1 MQEVIVIMGVSG
13 SGKTTVGKL
22 LADALGARFVD
33 ADDYHPIENKQK
45 MQSGIALDDLD
56 RSPWLKR
63 LNTLCLDP
71 REGHLVLACSALK
84 ASYRAILEEN
94 NSIKWVFLSG
104 SFDQI
109 RERLESR
116 SGHYMPPSLLS
127 SQFNDLETPEE
138 ALIVAIDQTPEQ
150 QVKYILSQL

>member
-1 MQEVIVIMGVSG
+1 MQKVIVLMGVSG

-33 ADDYHPIENKQK
+33 ADDYHPIENTQK

-56 RSPWLKR
+56 RLPWLKR
-63 LNTLCLDP
+63 LNALCLEP
-71 REGHLVLACSALK
+71 REGAMVLACSALK

-94 NSIKWVFLSG
+94 NPISWVFLSG

-127 SQFNDLETPEE
+127 SQFNDLEPPEE

>member
-63 LNTLCLDP
+63 LNTLCLEP

-84 ASYRAILEEN
+84 TSYRAILEEN
-94 NSIKWVFLSG
+94 NPIKWVFLSG

>member
-1 MQEVIVIMGVSG
+1 MEEVIVLMGVSG

-45 MQSGIALDDLD
+45 MQSGEALKDLD
-56 RSPWLKR
+56 RLPWLRR
-63 LNTLCLDP
+63 LNAVCLEP
-71 REGHLVLACSALK
+71 RKGKLVLACSALK
-84 ASYRAILEEN
+84 ASYRAILEEKN
-94 NSIKWVFLSG
+94 PISWVYLSG

-109 RERLESR
+109 LERLESR

-127 SQFNDLETPEE
+127 SQFNDLEPPEG

>member
-63 LNTLCLDP
+63 LNTLCLEP

-84 ASYRAILEEN
+84 ASYRTILEEN
-94 NSIKWVFLSG
+94 NPIKWVFLSG

>member
-63 LNTLCLDP
+63 LNTLCLEP

-94 NSIKWVFLSG
+94 NPIKWVFLSG

-138 ALIVAIDQTPEQ
+138 AMIVAIDQTPEQ

>member
-1 MQEVIVIMGVSG
+1 MQKVIVLMGVSG

-45 MQSGIALDDLD
+45 MQSGLALDDSD
-56 RSPWLKR
+56 RLPWLKR
-63 LNTLCLDP
+63 LNALCLEL

-84 ASYRAILEEN
+84 ASYRPILEEN
-94 NSIKWVFLSG
+94 NPISWVFLSG
-104 SFDQI
+104 SFNQI

-127 SQFNDLETPEE
+127 SQFNDLEPPEE

>member
-1 MQEVIVIMGVSG
+1 MQEVIVLMGVSG
-13 SGKTTVGKL
+13 SGKSTVGKL
-22 LADALGARFVD
+22 LADALGARFID

-56 RSPWLKR
+56 RLPWLSR
-63 LNTLCLDP
+63 LNAVCLEP
-71 REGHLVLACSALK
+71 QKGKLVLACSALK

-94 NSIKWVFLSG
+94 NPISWVFLNG
-104 SFDQI
+104 SFDKI

-127 SQFNDLETPEE
+127 SQFNDLEPPKE
-138 ALIVAIDQTPEQ
+138 ALIVDIDQTPEQ
-150 QVKYILSQL
+150 QVKFILSQL